1 MARARSAQQRVPL
14 ADGLAAV
21 FAAELD
27 EQLHAA
33 LAAWPRASA
42 SGTRPDAFRE
52 LARIFHTIKGGA
64 GLVGRAELAAAALT
78 LERFFADPDVG
89 SAPDQSILDAVFG
102 AASLPPPALASLLQ
116 ALLAGDAGLA
126 SSLPVPVVPVAVGD
140 IWLALPLAAVERALS
155 INTPEASL
163 PMVVG
168 ARELPALRLADL
180 IEAPAPPARAVALV
194 LRNGGAL
201 VVDRVRP
208 PVSLVVEPLGRLLA
222 LHPWLAGAAVDLRGR
237 ALGVLDTD
245 RLLHAFATLTEDAEP
260 PEARRVLVVDDS
272 LVAREAAAAAL
283 RDAGVTF
290 DVARDGREAL
300 VKLERGH
307 YAVVLSD
314 LEMPNLDGFGLV
326 ERLRAS
332 ARLRDQPIVMCSSR
346 LDADA
351 RRRLSPFGV
360 GGYVDKPFVAGELLE
375 ALRPWLAASA

>member
-1 MARARSAQQRVPL
+1 
-14 ADGLAAV
+14 
-21 FAAELD
+21 
-27 EQLHAA
+27 
-33 LAAWPRASA
+33 
-42 SGTRPDAFRE
+42 
-52 LARIFHTIKGGA
+52 
-64 GLVGRAELAAAALT
+64 
-78 LERFFADPDVG
+78 
-89 SAPDQSILDAVFG
+89 
-102 AASLPPPALASLLQ
+102 
-116 ALLAGDAGLA
+116 
-126 SSLPVPVVPVAVGD
+126 
-140 IWLALPLAAVERALS
+140 
-155 INTPEASL
+155 
-163 PMVVG
+163 
-168 ARELPALRLADL
+168 
-180 IEAPAPPARAVALV
+180 
-194 LRNGGAL
+194 
-201 VVDRVRP
+201 
-208 PVSLVVEPLGRLLA
+208 
-222 LHPWLAGAAVDLRGR
+222 
-237 ALGVLDTD
+237 LGVLDTD

-314 LEMPNLDGFGLV
+314 LEMPNLDGFGLI

-351 RRRLSPFGV
+351 RQRLSPFGV